1 MSALLEFKDL
11 SYWYRHNNKQHD
23 IVKKI
28 NVSFNKGLFY
38 AIVGPSG
45 SGKTTLLA
53 LASALDAPKDGQVLY
68 EGKDIKKIRYTKFR
82 NKYVS
87 IVFQS
92 YNLLSYMTALQ
103 NVITAMEITGNKV
116 KDKKSTHS
124 RCLEKWV
131 LMKSRR
137 DKRYLH

>member
-53 LASALDAPKDGQVLY
+53 LASALDAPKDGQVF
-68 EGKDIKKIRYTKFR
+68 IRR
-82 NKYVS
+82 
-87 IVFQS
+87 
-92 YNLLSYMTALQ
+92 
-103 NVITAMEITGNKV
+103 
-116 KDKKSTHS
+116 
-124 RCLEKWV
+124 
-131 LMKSRR
+131 
-137 DKRYLH
+137 KRYKKNWIHHVSK